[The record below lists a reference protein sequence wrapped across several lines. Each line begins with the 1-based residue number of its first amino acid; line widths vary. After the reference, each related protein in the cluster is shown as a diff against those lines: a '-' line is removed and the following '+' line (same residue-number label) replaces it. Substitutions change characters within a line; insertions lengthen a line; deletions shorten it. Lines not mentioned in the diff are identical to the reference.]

1 MGLPLPCLMLVTEPS
16 SRLAQIVAEAVA
28 GGVNA
33 VQWREKVRN
42 GAQYRQRCVSIRRAA
57 GDVVP
62 VIVNGNWEAA
72 LACGARHVHLPEQSL
87 PVGVVRW
94 RMSGN
99 GLIGKSVHSVES
111 ALKAQADGV
120 DYVIAGTIFASQSH
134 PDIAPAGLDFL
145 RDVCAAVSLP
155 VLAIGGVTPE
165 NAGECLKMGASGVAV
180 LSPLMQATDPE
191 SIAQAYWAALEN
203 AWENRPPSPQ

>member
-16 SRLAQIVAEAVA
+16 PNLERIVAETVT

-42 GAQYRQRCVSIRRAA
+42 GANYRQRCVSIRRGA
-57 GDVVP
+57 GDAVP
-62 VIVNGNWEAA
+62 VLVNGNWEAA

-94 RMSGN
+94 RMGGK

-111 ALKAQADGV
+111 ALKAQADGA
-120 DYVIAGTIFASQSH
+120 DYLVAGTIFASRSH

-145 RDVCAAVSLP
+145 RAVCAAVTVP
-155 VLAIGGVTPE
+155 VVAIGGVTPG
-165 NAGECLKMGASGVAV
+165 NTGDCLAAGASGVAV
-180 LSPLMQATDPE
+180 LSPLMQADNPRGTAAE
-191 SIAQAYWAALEN
+191 YWAAIQA
-203 AWENRPPSPQ
+203 AWQE

>member
-16 SRLAQIVAEAVA
+16 PRLAEIVAEAVA

-42 GAQYRQRCVSIRRAA
+42 GAHYRQRCTSLRRAA
-57 GDVVP
+57 GDAVP
-62 VIVNGNWEAA
+62 LIVNGHWEAA

-94 RMSGN
+94 RMGGS

-111 ALKAQADGV
+111 ALKAQADGA
-120 DYVIAGTIFASQSH
+120 DYVAAGTTFASVSH
-134 PDIAPAGLDFL
+134 PNMVPAGLEFL
-145 RDVCAAVSLP
+145 SEVCAAVTIP

-165 NAGECLKMGASGVAV
+165 NTPDCIHAGAAGMAV
-180 LSPLMQATDPE
+180 LSPIMQAADPKA
-191 SIAQAYWAALEN
+191 IAQAYRMALDA
-203 AWENRPPSPQ
+203 AWEKKQCS

>member
-16 SRLAQIVAEAVA
+16 PRLAQIVAESVA

-57 GDVVP
+57 GEAVP
-62 VIVNGNWEAA
+62 VMVNGNWEAA

-94 RMSGN
+94 RMGGN

-111 ALKAQADGV
+111 ALKSQADGA
-120 DYVIAGTIFASQSH
+120 DYMIAGTIFASTSH
-134 PDIAPAGLDFL
+134 PEIAPAGLGFL
-145 RDVCAAVSLP
+145 REVCAAVTLP

-165 NAGECLKMGASGVAV
+165 NMGACLGVGAAGVAIV
-180 LSPLMQATDPE
+180 SPLMQAEDPK

-203 AWENRPPSPQ
+203 AWENSKCS